1 MFQDVFSLVFK
12 IAFWLFIAGL
22 IYSQFSHS
30 RQYQHRQERRR
41 LLREK
46 RNKPKI
52 KVNYNEHSKS
62 NSRYCVYQI
71 NCSGMTYYGVTSN
84 LEARMM
90 SHLLNMNN
98 ETHDNYLL
106 QREYDAGN
114 ISKDNFSLYKDNLTS
129 QEAYNLEFEL
139 RPRPNMGWNLAAG
152 GKH

>member
-1 MFQDVFSLVFK
+1 
-12 IAFWLFIAGL
+12 
-22 IYSQFSHS
+22 
-30 RQYQHRQERRR
+30 
-41 LLREK
+41 
-46 RNKPKI
+46 
-52 KVNYNEHSKS
+52 
-62 NSRYCVYQI
+62 
-71 NCSGMTYYGVTSN
+71 MTYYGVTSN